1 MEEILEKVLEKIK
14 PKQAQREKMA
24 KTRSKLIE
32 KAENATSDYSL
43 TIKPKIVGSAARNTW
58 ILEEGERDI
67 DLFLLFPK
75 DTSRE
80 KLEKIGLE
88 VGRKISKGK
97 GKEQYAEHP
106 YIHTNIDG
114 FDVDI
119 VPCYDIEDP
128 TNLRSAVDRSTHHQK
143 YVKENLGLEK
153 ADQVLLLKKFLKGIG
168 TYGSELRIHGFSGYL
183 CELLIIHFGSFRKLI
198 ESAKNW
204 GSSKVINPD
213 DDRKKEEL
221 QKIFPN
227 QPLIFIDPVDP
238 SRNVAAAVS
247 KKNYATF
254 IRASQD
260 FLRDPREVFFFPN
273 DPPVSK
279 EKLSKILKSRETSI
293 FMISINITFDLVPDI
308 VYPQLRKTEMKLK
321 KDLERSDFRVL
332 RTDIWSKNKKA
343 IILVELEV
351 SELPKAK
358 KHSGPPLNVKPE
370 PFIQKHL
377 NSEKTLNGP
386 FINEEGRLMF
396 EIERPHKKA
405 REVLANSLN
414 SREGFGKHIKKSI
427 KEEGYEISENSEII
441 ETAAESNALKFL
453 GNYLTRQLPW
463 YR

>member
-247 KKNYATF
+247 K
-254 IRASQD
+254 
-260 FLRDPREVFFFPN
+260 
-273 DPPVSK
+273 
-279 EKLSKILKSRETSI
+279 
-293 FMISINITFDLVPDI
+293 
-308 VYPQLRKTEMKLK
+308 
-321 KDLERSDFRVL
+321 
-332 RTDIWSKNKKA
+332 
-343 IILVELEV
+343 
-351 SELPKAK
+351 
-358 KHSGPPLNVKPE
+358 
-370 PFIQKHL
+370 
-377 NSEKTLNGP
+377 
-386 FINEEGRLMF
+386 
-396 EIERPHKKA
+396 
-405 REVLANSLN
+405 
-414 SREGFGKHIKKSI
+414 
-427 KEEGYEISENSEII
+427 
-441 ETAAESNALKFL
+441 
-453 GNYLTRQLPW
+453 
-463 YR
+463 